1 MNLATMLFGASMKII
16 PRKDAGDLWN
26 AFVDQHEL
34 GTWWYRQ
41 EWLDYCLAYRG
52 GIDQS
57 FLIVEEQK
65 PDVVCTI
72 VPLIIEGARF
82 ALGGNPCLVAL
93 MGDAISGAAHMQA
106 VIATGHMIEQ
116 YRRQYGVQES
126 SMMLIPASKDYVSV
140 SFECDGFEN
149 IDTSFSTRMIDL
161 TEPPEKRWAAVR
173 KSYHQLIRRGQEK
186 YQVWKPGE
194 REWPMETYAD
204 LHRGHFGPVRSQK
217 TYDLQSSWL
226 ELGVAR
232 PYIITEKGVPVGV
245 ILWYVYK
252 GRAYYASGVFLED
265 NIAHLAVWESMTD
278 LAERDV
284 RYAEMGWQGYAK
296 DKKGQAVEFFKRGW
310 GGEDWL
316 VKCLHRIFGVEKQE
330 ATA

>member
-1 MNLATMLFGASMKII
+1 MNLAEMFFGSPIKII
-16 PRKDAGDLWN
+16 PRKEAGDLWN

-57 FLIVEEQK
+57 FLIVEGQK
-65 PDVVCTI
+65 PDVVCTM
-72 VPLIIEGARF
+72 VPLIIEGTRF

-93 MGDAISGAAHMQA
+93 MGDVSGASHMQA
-106 VIATGHMIEQ
+106 VIATQHMIEQ

-126 SMMLIPASKDYVSV
+126 SMMLVPVSKDYVSAG
-140 SFECDGFEN
+140 FECDGFEN

-186 YQVWKPGE
+186 YQVWKPDE
-194 REWPMETYAD
+194 FENPMATYVD
-204 LHRGHFGPVRSQK
+204 LHIGHFGPVRPSD
-217 TYDLQSSWL
+217 TYLRQDDLAKA
-226 ELGVAR
+226 GIAR
-232 PYIITEKGVPVGV
+232 PYIITEKGVPVGA

-252 GRAYYASGVFLED
+252 GRAYYASGVYLED
-265 NIAHLAVWESMTD
+265 NIAHVAVWESLTD
-278 LAERDV
+278 LAANGV
-284 RYAEMGWQGYAK
+284 HYAEMGWQGYAK
-296 DKKGQAVEFFKRGW
+296 DQKGRAVEFFKRGW
-310 GGEDWL
+310 GGEDWP
-316 VKCLHRIFGVEKQE
+316 VNCLHRIFGLEKRE
-330 ATA
+330 ANA